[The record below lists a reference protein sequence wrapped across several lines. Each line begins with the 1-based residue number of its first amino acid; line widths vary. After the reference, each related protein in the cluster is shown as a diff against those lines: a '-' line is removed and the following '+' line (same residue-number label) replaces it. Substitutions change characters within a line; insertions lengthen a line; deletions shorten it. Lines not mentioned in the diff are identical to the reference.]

1 MSMDEDAMLT
11 AIGIMSMDEAREKWS
26 DEWADFCKK
35 LTNWKSIHQLFRL
48 GHLKSLIDEYTGYE
62 KDFIGFREWRK
73 QFRNRIL
80 TIVKEELSGIYPWES
95 SPDSK
100 FVIKKLDTI
109 IDAATSMKDVGTLT
123 DEASKAIFDR
133 GGIQGIRNVL
143 QNDYERNI
151 ENEEFIKEVRIKRLK
166 LKDEYD
172 ATKPYAM
179 GLLVADIFYSLSA
192 ALEGDIY

>member
-11 AIGIMSMDEAREKWS
+11 AIGIMPMDEAREKWS
-26 DEWADFCKK
+26 DEWAEFCKK

-48 GHLKSLIDEYTGYE
+48 GRLNSLMESYAGYE

-80 TIVKEELSGIYPWES
+80 TIVKDELSGIYPWES

-100 FVIKKLDTI
+100 FVIKKLDAI
-109 IDAATSMKDVGTLT
+109 IDAATSMKDIGTLT

-143 QNDYERNI
+143 QNDYERNL
-151 ENEEFIKEVRIKRLK
+151 ENEAFIKEVRIKRLK
-166 LKDEYD
+166 LRDEYD
-172 ATKPYAM
+172 ITKPYAM

-192 ALEGDIY
+192 AIEGDIY